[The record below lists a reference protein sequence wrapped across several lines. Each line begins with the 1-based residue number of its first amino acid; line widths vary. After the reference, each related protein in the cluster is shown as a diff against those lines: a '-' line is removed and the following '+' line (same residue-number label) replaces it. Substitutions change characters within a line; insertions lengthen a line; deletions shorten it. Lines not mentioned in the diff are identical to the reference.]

1 MGKKQKYRG
10 FIFLIILSSALFVL
24 NLLTGSA
31 GIPFLSENIF
41 NSDSSSSTIW
51 KTIIFEIRFP
61 RAVSAFLAGGALA
74 LSGLLLQ
81 TFFRNPLAGPD
92 ILGIASGAGF
102 GAAVVILAIPFLG
115 FLGIA
120 GMLSTASAAAIGA
133 AAVTLFLV
141 MLVKKSG
148 SITLTL
154 IAGLLTGYF
163 ITSITGIMIRFSANQ
178 AVRSFINWSAGSFKN
193 IPPDTILFLAA
204 VVAFSFLAAVIIS
217 KHCDLY
223 LLGDDYASS
232 MGLNLKYFRYS
243 VIIITSVLTGVIT
256 SLCGPVSF
264 IGIAAPHFCRFFL
277 KTDKHNILIPGVFF
291 SGTILALA
299 ADIISTIPGHGI
311 ILPLNSVTAIIGTPI
326 VIKVLL
332 KGYAV
337 YDK

>member
-1 MGKKQKYRG
+1 MNKKQKYRG
-10 FIFLIILSSALFVL
+10 FFLLVILSFLLFIL

-41 NSDSSSSTIW
+41 HTDGARTIIW

-74 LSGLLLQ
+74 LAGLLLQ

-115 FLGIA
+115 IA
-120 GMLSTASAAAIGA
+120 GIISTASAAAVGA

-141 MLVKKSG
+141 MIVKKSG

-163 ITSITGIMIRFSANQ
+163 IASITGIMVRFSENQ

-193 IPPDTILFLAA
+193 ISPDTLPFLAL
-204 VVAFSFLAAVIIS
+204 VVASSFLVAVIIS
-217 KHCDLY
+217 RHCDLY

-243 VIIITSVLTGVIT
+243 VIIITSILTGVVT
-256 SLCGPVSF
+256 AFCGPITF

-277 KTDKHNILIPGVFF
+277 KTDKHNILIPGTFF
-291 SGTILALA
+291 AGTTLALA
-299 ADIISTIPGHGI
+299 ADIISSLPGHGI
-311 ILPLNSVTAIIGTPI
+311 TLPLNSVTAIIGTPI

-332 KGYAV
+332 KGY

>member
-1 MGKKQKYRG
+1 MNTKQKYRG
-10 FIFLIILSSALFVL
+10 FLFLIILSFVLFVL

-31 GIPFLSENIF
+31 GIPFLSENILRAADTAGS
-41 NSDSSSSTIW
+41 NIW
-51 KTIIFEIRFP
+51 KTIIFEIRLP
-61 RAVSAFLAGGALA
+61 RALSAFLGGGALA

-102 GAAVVILAIPFLG
+102 GAAIVILVIP

-120 GMLSTASAAAIGA
+120 GIISTAAAAIAGA
-133 AAVTLFLV
+133 IVVTLFLV
-141 MLVKKSG
+141 MIIKKSG

-163 ITSITGIMIRFSANQ
+163 ISSVTGIMIRFSPNQ
-178 AVRSFINWSAGSFKN
+178 ALRSFINWSAGSFKN
-193 IPPDTILFLAA
+193 ISSDTLFFLALI
-204 VVAFSFLAAVIIS
+204 VIFSFFAAVIIS

-223 LLGDDYASS
+223 LLGDDYAQS

-243 VIIITSVLTGVIT
+243 VIIITSILTGAVT
-256 SLCGPVSF
+256 SLCGPITF
-264 IGIAAPHFCRFFL
+264 IGIASPHFCRFFL
-277 KTDKHNILIPGVFF
+277 KTDRHNILIPGTFF
-291 SGTILALA
+291 AGTILALA
-299 ADIISTIPGHGI
+299 ADILSTLPGHGI
-311 ILPLNSVTAIIGTPI
+311 TLPLNSVTAIIGTPI

-337 YDK
+337 YDR